1 VSARTLVRL
10 AMLLGVLLLLWGG
23 AALTRSRAEAPPRGA
38 ARFHLPAPAASA
50 VDTVRI
56 TRPSDTTVL
65 ARRDSSWT
73 VNGHPAARS
82 AVTELFTALH
92 DTAGRPE
99 LVAERPAS
107 HAGLGVDSAKGTRVR
122 LVRGDSVIGDFIA
135 GERSADMDGGYLR
148 LAGQPEVYLVHGGLP
163 GLLERGPDE
172 WRDHRIA
179 TVPVD
184 SIAAIQVQ
192 RGKASYKL
200 SKDGK
205 GWTLTPGGPADT
217 AAAAQLRQAYGEI
230 DAAGF
235 ASAAQADSARFDRAE
250 RRATAL
256 RSDGT
261 PLLRL
266 VFDSTANGFWVRADS
281 GGTIYRMDSWAADRL
296 APADSTL
303 RPRKR

>member
-1 VSARTLVRL
+1 
-10 AMLLGVLLLLWGG
+10 MLLGVLLLLWGG
-23 AALTRSRAEAPPRGA
+23 AALTRRHADAPGSSA
-38 ARFHLPAPAASA
+38 ARFRLPAPAPAA

-56 TRPSDTTVL
+56 TRPTDTVVL

-73 VNGHPAARS
+73 VNGHAAS
-82 AVTELFTALH
+82 PSVVKDFFTALG
-92 DTAGRPE
+92 DTASRAE

-107 HAGLGVDSAKGTRVR
+107 HAGLGVDSAKGIRVR
-122 LVRGDSVIGDFIA
+122 LLHGDSMIGDFIA
-135 GERSADMDGGYLR
+135 GQRSADMDGGYVR
-148 LAGQPEVYLVHGGLP
+148 LAGQPEVYLVRSGLA

-179 TVPVD
+179 SVPVD
-184 SIAAIQVQ
+184 SVAAVQVQ
-192 RGKASYKL
+192 RGARSYKL
-200 SKDGK
+200 AKDAK

-217 AAAAQLRQAYGEI
+217 AAAAQLRQAFGEI

-235 ASAAQADSARFDRAE
+235 ATAAQADSARFGRPDR
-250 RRATAL
+250 RVTAL

-281 GGTIYRMDSWAADRL
+281 GGTVYRMDTWAVDRL
-296 APADSTL
+296 APADSTF
-303 RPRKR
+303 RPKR